1 MIDNVFNLNNPNF
14 LGIMARFAV
23 NLIFLFCLIKLVYY
37 KYSRNEMFL
46 FAFFLMGIM
55 IFFIGSILNA
65 VFLEIGMAVGLF
77 AVFTILRLRTTNV
90 SIKDMAYMFTT
101 IGLSV
106 INSLKLVGFPLLGIV
121 IINSIIIVSAYL
133 LEEFLVKNSSESYSI
148 VYRNLEMLKSNKKQK
163 LLKDL
168 SELTGKEV
176 IKVIV
181 KRVDYRSEIALLDIF
196 FRE

>member
-14 LGIMARFAV
+14 LGIMIRFV
-23 NLIFLFCLIKLVYY
+23 INLIFLFCLIKLVYY

-55 IFFIGSILNA
+55 IFFIGSILNS

-77 AVFTILRLRTTNV
+77 AIFTILRLRTTNV

-106 INSLKLVGFPLLGIV
+106 INSLKMAGFPLLGV
-121 IINSIIIVSAYL
+121 IIINMIVIVSAYF
-133 LEEFLVKNSSESYSI
+133 LEEFLVRNSSESFCI
-148 VYRNLEMLKSNKKQK
+148 TYRNLELLRSNKKQK

-176 IKVIV
+176 IKVII
-181 KRVDYRSEIALLDIF
+181 KRVDYRSEVALLDIF
-196 FRE
+196 YKE